1 MRISDWSS
9 DVCSS
14 DLDITQANFFD
25 SFMKR
30 LAESG
35 FPRHR
40 LTIEIT
46 ESGLIEDLAAAS
58 TLLAQW
64 REAGLRVAIDDFGTG
79 YFSLAYLKSL
89 PFDYLYIDRGLATD
103 IAGSERERTILPIG
117 RAAWWERSGPIVLI
131 SGGAVSFKK
140 KKKYNST

>member
-1 MRISDWSS
+1 MQQRALEIASAWPDKLAHIRLAINVTAS
-9 DVCSS
+9 
-14 DLDITQANFFD
+14 DITQANFFD

-79 YFSLAYLKSL
+79 RSEEHTSELQSLMS
-89 PFDYLYIDRGLATD
+89 
-103 IAGSERERTILPIG
+103 
-117 RAAWWERSGPIVLI
+117 
-131 SGGAVSFKK
+131 
-140 KKKYNST
+140 NSY